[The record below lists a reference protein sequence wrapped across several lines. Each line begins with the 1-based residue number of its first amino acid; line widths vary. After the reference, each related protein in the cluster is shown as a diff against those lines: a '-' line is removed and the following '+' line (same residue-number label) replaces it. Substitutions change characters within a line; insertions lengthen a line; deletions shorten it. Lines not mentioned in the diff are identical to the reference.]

1 MSWWRGKDVLLLA
14 IPVLKLSLEIIVP
27 RKACLKINI
36 RGEKMENN
44 NLIELKNLGLKK
56 KVTNKGPYCKCIVMT
71 AVWAESLNFLMLA
84 IGFYAENQYKCGWD
98 SSMSPCSNSY
108 SGMKNNYACFQILL
122 PFPWNLWFTLM
133 SSLSK
138 GTIGLILRCSQP
150 LQLHHP
156 KGWISD

>member
-56 KVTNKGPYCKCIVMT
+56 KWLTKDLTVNV
-71 AVWAESLNFLMLA
+71 
-84 IGFYAENQYKCGWD
+84 
-98 SSMSPCSNSY
+98 
-108 SGMKNNYACFQILL
+108 
-122 PFPWNLWFTLM
+122 
-133 SSLSK
+133 
-138 GTIGLILRCSQP
+138 
-150 LQLHHP
+150 
-156 KGWISD
+156 